1 MPRLDQWLVE
11 TGKFSSRQVAKR
23 AIKEGHVTVN
33 GNIAKPSKQV
43 TGNES
48 ITISEESS
56 SHPSGYSKLMKLDSL
71 LDGLVISGM
80 HALDIGSSAGGFLI
94 YLASKGVKVTA
105 IEVSDTFRDT
115 LTKLVESY
123 PGISLIMG
131 DAFSVDPFI
140 ISGEQELDLLL
151 IDVTTDSAGT
161 LKLIEQFSILLKL
174 GGHLIASFKLKP
186 QISSINE
193 TRMLTTKLGYT
204 KVLDFVLDKNRQEF
218 HIVAIRQ

>member
-11 TGKFSSRQVAKR
+11 TGKFSSRQAAKR
-23 AIKEGHVTVN
+23 AIKEGHVLVN
-33 GNIAKPSKQV
+33 GNVTKPSKQV

-48 ITISEESS
+48 ITISEKSS
-56 SHPSGYSKLMKLDSL
+56 SHPIGYSKLKKLDGM
-71 LDGLVISGM
+71 LDGLVTPGM

-115 LTKLVESY
+115 LRMLVESY
-123 PGISLIMG
+123 PDTSLIMG

-151 IDVTTDSAGT
+151 IDVTTDSTGT
-161 LKLIEQFSILLKL
+161 FKLIERFSVLLKP
-174 GGHLIASFKLKP
+174 GGHLIAAFKMKP
-186 QISSINE
+186 HIPSINE
-193 TRMLTTKLGYT
+193 LRMLAKEIGFT
-204 KVLDFVLDKNRQEF
+204 KVQDFILDKNRQEL
-218 HIVAIRQ
+218 HIVAVRQ